1 MKTSIHE
8 VFIQNVYSDEYV
20 PPHPIMTTE
29 HEESEPSTREEAD
42 AALRIAGIF
51 FVYLITARIG
61 LGLQEV
67 NTFATLIW
75 PPSGI
80 ALAAFVLYGFRVWP
94 AVFCAAFLANA
105 SVGAPLLVAL
115 GIGIGNTLA
124 PALAARLLT
133 WYESYSSYNPAFP
146 RVGDNV
152 SIMVAAA
159 LMPILTA
166 TVGVGSLFLG
176 DIIARNAI
184 ESTWITWWLGDML
197 GVLLFTPFIV
207 KWFNQPLFE
216 RTWAQQVELAIVMA
230 AVALTSYLVFWTPEV
245 TFAYYIFI
253 PLTWAALRTGQ
264 RGITLATLIVASMAI
279 SGTLAGHGQ
288 FAVDGLLYLQ
298 IFLATMSGILLVFAS
313 TVEERRRAFETLKK
327 HTHELEAALDTI
339 RSENEAK
346 KEFIAILAHE
356 LRNPLATILSSV
368 ELINMQGVAAP
379 SSAPLLT
386 TVDERARAMVRLLD
400 DLLDIS
406 RISKKKL
413 TLQKETVSVDQFMD
427 KLGTIVHPLMKR
439 YGHHFSMANP
449 EQGLYLRAD
458 PIRLEQILMNLLA
471 NAARHTKTRGS
482 IELISGKDG
491 HMLAIHIRDSG
502 VGIPKGMLKRI
513 FEPFFQVNREQVS
526 SEGIGVGLTLTKD
539 LIEMHGGRIE
549 ARSRSNGTGSEFIVL
564 LPLARAPEDAR
575 TVLDAMPIAP
585 IARPYARMPGQVKRT
600 FKILVVDDNEMAAD
614 ALSQLL
620 IMRGHETAV
629 AYSGAAALEKA
640 ASFNPEVIFLDIGL
654 PDMTGYEVAVAMR
667 KERKRYFIVALTGY
681 GQDDDKDKAKRSG
694 IDQHLTKPAGLKEI
708 QAVLRKVPRNGSR
721 NGVE

>member
-1 MKTSIHE
+1 
-8 VFIQNVYSDEYV
+8 
-20 PPHPIMTTE
+20 MTTE
-29 HEESEPSTREEAD
+29 YEESELSAREEAD
-42 AALRIAGIF
+42 SALRIAGIF
-51 FVYLITARIG
+51 FVYLITARVG
-61 LGLQEV
+61 LGLHDV

-80 ALAAFVLYGFRVWP
+80 ALAAFILYGSRIWP

-115 GIGIGNTLA
+115 SIGAGNTLA
-124 PALAARLLT
+124 PAVGSYLLKWYAA
-133 WYESYSSYNPAFP
+133 YSSYHPALP
-146 RVGDNV
+146 RVRDNV
-152 SIMVAAA
+152 GIMAAAA
-159 LMPILTA
+159 LIPVLAA
-166 TVGVGSLFLG
+166 TIGVGSLWLG
-176 DIIARNAI
+176 DEVAEGAIAA
-184 ESTWITWWLGDML
+184 TWGTWWLGDAL
-197 GVLLFTPFIV
+197 GILIFTPFIL

-216 RTWAQQVELAIVMA
+216 RTRAQQIEMFLVMI
-230 AVALTSYLVFWTPEV
+230 AVIATSYFVFWTPQIS
-245 TFAYYIFI
+245 FAYYIFI

-264 RGITLATLIVASMAI
+264 RGITLAMLLVAGMAI
-279 SGTLAGHGQ
+279 AGTLTGHGR
-288 FAVDGLLYLQ
+288 FAIDGLLYLQ

-313 TVEERRRAFETLKK
+313 TVEERRKAYETMEQ
-327 HTHELEAALDTI
+327 HTHELEVALQTI

-368 ELINMQGVAAP
+368 ELIHMQGVAAP
-379 SSAPLLT
+379 SSGQLLT

-413 TLQKETVSVDQFMD
+413 TLQKETVSVDEFMQ

-439 YGHHFSMANP
+439 YGHHFSMTNP
-449 EQGLYLRAD
+449 EHGLYLRAD
-458 PIRLEQILMNLLA
+458 PVRLEQILMNLLA
-471 NAARHTKTRGS
+471 NAARYTKTRGS

-502 VGIPKGMLKRI
+502 VGIPKGMLRRI
-513 FEPFFQVNREQVS
+513 FEPFFQVNRDQVS
-526 SEGIGVGLTLTKD
+526 NEGMGVGLTLTKD
-539 LIEMHGGRIE
+539 LIEMHGGKIE
-549 ARSRSNGTGSEFIVL
+549 ARSRSNGSGSEFIVL
-564 LPLARAPEDAR
+564 LPLIRPPEDAPAL
-575 TVLDAMPIAP
+575 LDTMPIAP
-585 IARPYARMPGQVKRT
+585 IAQPYARTPGQVKRT

-620 IMRGHETAV
+620 TMRGHETAV

-640 ASFNPEVIFLDIGL
+640 ASFDPEVIFLDIGL

-667 KERKRYFIVALTGY
+667 KERKHYFIVALTGY

-708 QAVLRKVPRNGSR
+708 QAMLRKVPKSSR
-721 NGVE
+721 NEVA